1 MCVLVC
7 ACVCLCVGVFV
18 HVCVNTCIYYVVY
31 MLACM
36 CDCVYIHVCVI
47 GYLFFTDKTKWNYY
61 PYKFLHGQWKNVGKY
76 IIVLMIVLNS
86 LLLSVPWKE
95 LDKSGSYVQDE
106 SVLYL
111 RVLFIIFQAF
121 FVLFVILNLLS
132 DGYVYFF
139 LSVRNTVEFLFA
151 VASMAYIIFAIIFES
166 VDDDKKDSMI
176 VELTD
181 FALGLAVVR
190 LINGLW
196 KFNVLVNLFYTVIAT
211 VINSIPLLGILL
223 VVFFH
228 YALVGTLFF
237 SNVRTGDAIDYR

>member
-1 MCVLVC
+1 MWK
-7 ACVCLCVGVFV
+7 
-18 HVCVNTCIYYVVY
+18 YVV
-31 MLACM
+31 
-36 CDCVYIHVCVI
+36 
-47 GYLFFTDKTKWNYY
+47 
-61 PYKFLHGQWKNVGKY
+61 
-76 IIVLMIVLNS
+76 VLMIVLNS

-95 LDKSGSYVQDE
+95 LKSDGNWEPVK

-111 RVLFIIFQAF
+111 RILFIIFQAF
-121 FVLFVILNLLS
+121 FVLSVLLNLLS

-151 VASMAYIIFAIIFES
+151 VASVAYIILAITFES
-166 VDDDKKDSMI
+166 LDNNQKNSLI
-176 VELTD
+176 VALTD
-181 FALGLAVVR
+181 FALALTIVR
-190 LINGLW
+190 LINALW

-228 YALVGTLFF
+228 YGLLGTLFF